1 MRILRCEARRIR
13 GYWVAE
19 CLELSLS
26 AKSTSL
32 EGAKRALNT
41 VLADYHRRY
50 RRGGAGAAN
59 AGTRRVRFYPIRLV
73 IWMLKWPLGLSW
85 RVIQG
90 S

>member
-26 AKSTSL
+26 ARSTSL
-32 EGAKRALNT
+32 EGVKRALNT
-41 VLADYHRRY
+41 ALADYHRRY
-50 RRGGAGAAN
+50 RRAGARAVI
-59 AGTRRVRFYPIRLV
+59 TPMRPVRFYPIRLV

-90 S
+90 G